1 MQEPEGAYPMQQQVR
16 KPVTTEANSTRLMPP
31 TASKLA
37 TSTHTALLQ
46 MVGGWPLDRSL
57 PPQEPEED
65 NGHYYDHDESGY
77 APQLHRSPTPS
88 SDMYPKGHTI
98 NQYDTHPER
107 RNDDEDE
114 GRRGA
119 GACKKAE

>member
-65 NGHYYDHDESGY
+65 NGHYYDHDKSGY

-114 GRRGA
+114 GTLDN
-119 GACKKAE
+119 EDND